1 MAVCQEY
8 ALQANADQATAG
20 ELWIQALTYFR
31 DLPTPQDEIYL
42 ERALTAMSGDRADK
56 EKNKDE
62 VLSPLLVL
70 EILQNKP
77 KLKFSVIKKYLVNRL
92 EVQDRVIRKNSKQ
105 VDENTSKIKLM
116 R

>member
-8 ALQANADQATAG
+8 SLQANADQATAG

-31 DLPTPQDEIYL
+31 DLPAPQDEIYL
-42 ERALTAMSGDRADK
+42 ERALSTMSNVTDK
-56 EKNKDE
+56 DKNKDKKDE

-77 KLKFSVIKKYLVNRL
+77 RLKFSVIKKYLVNRL
-92 EVQDRVIRKNSKQ
+92 EV
-105 VDENTSKIKLM
+105 
-116 R
+116 

>member
-1 MAVCQEY
+1 
-8 ALQANADQATAG
+8 
-20 ELWIQALTYFR
+20 
-31 DLPTPQDEIYL
+31 
-42 ERALTAMSGDRADK
+42 MSNEKDK
-56 EKNKDE
+56 EKNKDKKDE

-77 KLKFSVIKKYLVNRL
+77 KLKFSVIKTYLVNRL

-105 VDENTSKIKLM
+105 VDENTQKIKQM